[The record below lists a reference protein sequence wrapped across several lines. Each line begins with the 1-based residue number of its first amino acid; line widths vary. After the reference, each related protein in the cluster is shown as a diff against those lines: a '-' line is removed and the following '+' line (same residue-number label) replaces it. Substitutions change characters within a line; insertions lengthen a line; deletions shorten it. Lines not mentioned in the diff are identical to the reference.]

1 MSSSS
6 GGGTTGIAGGL
17 KRLAEFNK
25 ALSAL
30 PSKASEEQVK
40 ELCGLAM
47 EMPDEAYDVVLA
59 ISNDIKNVGN
69 RAGAAQQQRIK
80 TIISLVDGLL
90 KAKPGGR
97 QTKGGSSS
105 SVDNSYRIYIL
116 KSIDDIFVAALKRA
130 DQSTHNWLNRV
141 LEMWKDQG
149 NALLPE
155 RILNRLTAIHANVKP
170 QVKSIL
176 KGSGGGG
183 SAAPHPSGSRSSS
196 AAATTAAGKGEKP
209 FAAEV
214 ALAER
219 ELALIGMIQ
228 SKSFKNSKDRKDAM
242 RIYEVRQAAT
252 YLKEGKRKE
261 ASKTLSDAK
270 KKYSHMVEAL
280 KAKQA
285 DAIKK
290 ANEAAAAAASV
301 SSSSDDVVD
310 TAMEE
315 MPSQSKRAR
324 LAREERESSSSP
336 EPPTKRKKSAAEA
349 TGSTSSESEHH
360 EEGREEGKIPSGVL
374 GSPPNDLPPMEFSLE
389 WIQHFFTMM
398 SSKIPYHPSHDV
410 LLPTKVKT
418 VEQTQEQRV
427 IVDGLSQHELLLI
440 LRFIERLETNIRV
453 QVAETRKLA
462 AAAAASGKKNQG
474 LSQKALA
481 HIQVPHK
488 FRLLHSMGDPST
500 SGLLDLYFN
509 MPVQCGTCALRF
521 AVRQDLLDH
530 HDAHYLKTTMLQ
542 RRVKQVEQEYRG
554 WNEAVNDWFDNKGT
568 PMLGRDICK
577 SLIDSAT
584 KASADGGEDTASTA
598 ATETKSNVTRRGFIS
613 DAVRLEEMLRHAS
626 PYDPVKTKCLECGDE
641 LEEEWADEPVDMPVF
656 RDTVVV
662 PIGSSVPVHFL
673 WPGMSSEDD
682 VDSKEKK
689 AAEGE
694 PQPLTVDAAMAS
706 ARDDYRMHNTL
717 YFHRDCW
724 IGNPTLKDREYQQ
737 RLLVVEA
744 QRPSPSSAEAE
755 EKAAMEVDGGAEV
768 EGVPNTRIIVEE
780 GVEGPEGVG
789 GATEE
794 QKALEMRRS
803 QLVVHGRRKRF

>member
-1 MSSSS
+1 MTKFLFPSNLVEVVGSKEAFEGVIKRFYELSFEDPILGCLYVDKTEPHHLRFAAWFYS
-6 GGGTTGIAGGL
+6 ACGVDDSYRRMGGTRHVNRMHKKSQHCPLRGEAPKEAGYVGDGFTVQQRNRWL
-17 KRLAEFNK
+17 RLQLQACEEFN
-25 ALSAL
+25 L
-30 PSKASEEQVK
+30 PKEE
-40 ELCGLAM
+40 
-47 EMPDEAYDVVLA
+47 
-59 ISNDIKNVGN
+59 
-69 RAGAAQQQRIK
+69 
-80 TIISLVDGLL
+80 
-90 KAKPGGR
+90 
-97 QTKGGSSS
+97 
-105 SVDNSYRIYIL
+105 
-116 KSIDDIFVAALKRA
+116 F
-130 DQSTHNWLNRV
+130 
-141 LEMWKDQG
+141 
-149 NALLPE
+149 
-155 RILNRLTAIHANVKP
+155 VKP
-170 QVKSIL
+170 YIKGLSKFMVVYGPFSEARTDEVDSAATKCPVDREEIL

-183 SAAPHPSGSRSSS
+183 SSAPHPSGNRSSS
-196 AAATTAAGKGEKP
+196 GAAATAAGKGEKP

-242 RIYEVRQAAT
+242 RIHEVRQAAS

-315 MPSQSKRAR
+315 MPRQSKRAR
-324 LAREERESSSSP
+324 LPREERESSSSP

-349 TGSTSSESEHH
+349 TGSTSSESEPH
-360 EEGREEGKIPSGVL
+360 EEGRDEGKIPSGVL

-500 SGLLDLYFN
+500 SGLL
-509 MPVQCGTCALRF
+509 
-521 AVRQDLLDH
+521 
-530 HDAHYLKTTMLQ
+530 
-542 RRVKQVEQEYRG
+542 
-554 WNEAVNDWFDNKGT
+554 
-568 PMLGRDICK
+568 
-577 SLIDSAT
+577 
-584 KASADGGEDTASTA
+584 
-598 ATETKSNVTRRGFIS
+598 
-613 DAVRLEEMLRHAS
+613 
-626 PYDPVKTKCLECGDE
+626 
-641 LEEEWADEPVDMPVF
+641 
-656 RDTVVV
+656 
-662 PIGSSVPVHFL
+662 
-673 WPGMSSEDD
+673 
-682 VDSKEKK
+682 
-689 AAEGE
+689 
-694 PQPLTVDAAMAS
+694 
-706 ARDDYRMHNTL
+706 
-717 YFHRDCW
+717 
-724 IGNPTLKDREYQQ
+724 
-737 RLLVVEA
+737 
-744 QRPSPSSAEAE
+744 
-755 EKAAMEVDGGAEV
+755 
-768 EGVPNTRIIVEE
+768 
-780 GVEGPEGVG
+780 
-789 GATEE
+789 
-794 QKALEMRRS
+794 
-803 QLVVHGRRKRF
+803 